1 MKARS
6 IVALSVLAVLA
17 VLAAACGAA
26 GAEVKVD
33 KGLAAVA
40 GVNPASIQ
48 QESGQEGPSAAPAS
62 LASKE
67 ESGLPAAQRPAAVAA
82 TGSFAAGAGR
92 ESLAVAPKGGAYPA
106 PATSG
111 GLAPLEQAGP
121 LGIVAQGFGRATA
134 PADTARVQFVVSKSG
149 EIYPEPL
156 PGEPKAVPEG
166 GVEGETAPA
175 TPAEIYPYLT
185 PTPPTSPPPI
195 TEADLQPLLDA
206 IKAQGV
212 SDSDIQVTIY
222 PSSYYG
228 SPTARVTVTLRD
240 PKRTADLIDAANQ
253 AVAASGT
260 IFIQNV
266 GVIYNVDDCDALLKE
281 ARRAAVEDARDNGA
295 GLAEALGV
303 GLGDLQG
310 ASEYSW
316 DPYGYSACQPS
327 GPTPYYEYEGPSFNP
342 AQPAEVQIV
351 SNVTIS
357 FAIR

>member
-6 IVALSVLAVLA
+6 IVALFVLAVLA
-17 VLAAACGAA
+17 VLGMLAVACGAA

-40 GVNPASIQ
+40 GANLASVQ
-48 QESGQEGPSAAPAS
+48 QESGQGSLSAAPAALVNKVS
-62 LASKE
+62 VPGS
-67 ESGLPAAQRPAAVAA
+67 VAA
-82 TGSFAAGAGR
+82 TGGSVAIDGGGPALAR
-92 ESLAVAPKGGAYPA
+92 EVSAYA

-149 EIYPEPL
+149 EIYPVPL
-156 PGEPKAVPEG
+156 QAEPKAVPEG
-166 GVEGETAPA
+166 YMPGETAPA
-175 TPAEIYPYLT
+175 TPPEIYPT
-185 PTPPTSPPPI
+185 PTPPSPI
-195 TEADLQPLLDA
+195 AEADLQPLVDA

-228 SPTARVTVTLRD
+228 TYDSQSARVTATLRD
-240 PKRTADLIDAANQ
+240 PKRTGELIGAGNQ
-253 AVAASGT
+253 AVAESGT
-260 IFIQNV
+260 LFIQNV
-266 GVIYNVDDCDALLKE
+266 GVIYSVNNCDTLLKE
-281 ARRAAVEDARDNGA
+281 ARKAAVEDARANGA

-303 GLGDLQG
+303 GLGDIQG
-310 ASEYSW
+310 ASEYSY
-316 DPYGYSACQPS
+316 DPYGYSTCQPQS
-327 GPTPYYEYEGPSFNP
+327 GPLYYEYEGPSFNP

-357 FAIR
+357 FAMS